1 MIFST
6 LFKTKA
12 TWQHKDATTR
22 ITAINNELSLS
33 DNQHSAILHDMVKS
47 DDSDLVRRAAL
58 LKIGS
63 LAAFID
69 ASRNNSLEKVK
80 QFATQQVHDI
90 LSKNHNIEVSEAQ
103 KHDLLEQ
110 QAQDTLLNSATLEA
124 WFFHEKQSDIIL
136 ALYQQLSLRKKSSQF
151 LLQCFNHKQDATF
164 QHYLI
169 NQIDDIK
176 ILEKLVKKT
185 NDVGVI
191 SAIETKIVSIQA
203 KIEAPL
209 KLTKQIQLTLAKLL
223 ALKDIADYGT
233 YKQRKAKL
241 LNDWQELTLQF
252 NLLTADEVTSCTD
265 KQIAILANLDK
276 LFVAKAENY
285 QQQIIADKLAH
296 DKQQDKKAFSQELN
310 HINQSITT
318 AVFSNDKLDEAL
330 FNHQLA
336 KLTEAIKTST
346 LNKSEQQSF
355 NEEVKQLNTLLE
367 KIPEIAEYVS
377 QATHLISKISQLS
390 LPSDISELND
400 RQQAYHDWLKAW
412 KLIEQKTLGILPESI
427 VQSQKQI
434 VNTWQSG
441 LKPLQSKQKELFFQ
455 DKKKLQD
462 IRRLLNIGKYKV
474 CFGLFK
480 GVKETI
486 SFLSIQQVHQ
496 LQRDFEQVEKRM
508 AELADWENYIAT
520 PRKQGLL
527 KAIQTL
533 VAEPLDNPNEQAA
546 KVKEY
551 RNTWNTL
558 GHADEAVD
566 KTLNE
571 NFNELCEQA
580 FAPCRL
586 FFAEQDKLREVHLQQ
601 RKNILLNA
609 KQLVLALKDSIANQ
623 LVDFKK
629 YDNQLNQLQQ
639 QWANAGE
646 VDRNH
651 HKRLQ
656 QEFRQVIKP
665 IKEAITQFH
674 LDNVEQKNSLINQAQ
689 ALLDNDDVYLAIES
703 AKKLQQT
710 WRSVGFAGNPQENI
724 LWQKFRQIN
733 DQLFAQRQALKSAEK
748 AELVDQQMEF
758 EAQLVTFDSR
768 LNSAENEADKS
779 NLLVINTEVEAFLEN
794 VLSQTPVLKSIV
806 SKLEKMKATI
816 VQAISQID
824 ETLAQQSWS
833 SLFTLMGAQANNK
846 VALDDLKVTKEF
858 EHLTSFWQKRLI
870 EHNKL
875 SHQAEGDSRI
885 KKTTEIEV
893 LANVES
899 PKELSEQRMA
909 VQVKLM
915 QQQMLSGGNI
925 DLSKELVNWLM
936 LGQLHTKDLPLL
948 ERLKKIFVE
957 H

>member
-1 MIFST
+1 
-6 LFKTKA
+6 
-12 TWQHKDATTR
+12 
-22 ITAINNELSLS
+22 
-33 DNQHSAILHDMVKS
+33 
-47 DDSDLVRRAAL
+47 
-58 LKIGS
+58 
-63 LAAFID
+63 
-69 ASRNNSLEKVK
+69 
-80 QFATQQVHDI
+80 
-90 LSKNHNIEVSEAQ
+90 
-103 KHDLLEQ
+103 
-110 QAQDTLLNSATLEA
+110 
-124 WFFHEKQSDIIL
+124 
-136 ALYQQLSLRKKSSQF
+136 
-151 LLQCFNHKQDATF
+151 
-164 QHYLI
+164 
-169 NQIDDIK
+169 
-176 ILEKLVKKT
+176 
-185 NDVGVI
+185 
-191 SAIETKIVSIQA
+191 
-203 KIEAPL
+203 
-209 KLTKQIQLTLAKLL
+209 
-223 ALKDIADYGT
+223 
-233 YKQRKAKL
+233 
-241 LNDWQELTLQF
+241 
-252 NLLTADEVTSCTD
+252 
-265 KQIAILANLDK
+265 
-276 LFVAKAENY
+276 
-285 QQQIIADKLAH
+285 
-296 DKQQDKKAFSQELN
+296 
-310 HINQSITT
+310 
-318 AVFSNDKLDEAL
+318 
-330 FNHQLA
+330 LA

-674 LDNVEQKNSLINQAQ
+674 LDNVEQK
-689 ALLDNDDVYLAIES
+689 
-703 AKKLQQT
+703 K
-710 WRSVGFAGNPQENI
+710 
-724 LWQKFRQIN
+724 
-733 DQLFAQRQALKSAEK
+733 
-748 AELVDQQMEF
+748 
-758 EAQLVTFDSR
+758 
-768 LNSAENEADKS
+768 
-779 NLLVINTEVEAFLEN
+779 
-794 VLSQTPVLKSIV
+794 
-806 SKLEKMKATI
+806 
-816 VQAISQID
+816 
-824 ETLAQQSWS
+824 
-833 SLFTLMGAQANNK
+833 
-846 VALDDLKVTKEF
+846 
-858 EHLTSFWQKRLI
+858 
-870 EHNKL
+870 
-875 SHQAEGDSRI
+875 
-885 KKTTEIEV
+885 
-893 LANVES
+893 
-899 PKELSEQRMA
+899 
-909 VQVKLM
+909 
-915 QQQMLSGGNI
+915 
-925 DLSKELVNWLM
+925 
-936 LGQLHTKDLPLL
+936 
-948 ERLKKIFVE
+948 
-957 H
+957 

>member
-22 ITAINNELSLS
+22 ITAINNELSLA
-33 DNQHSAILHDMVKS
+33 NNEHSIILHDLVKS

-58 LKIGS
+58 LKIAS
-63 LAAFID
+63 LAAFLE

-80 QFATQQVHDI
+80 QFASQQVHDI
-90 LSKNHNIEVSEAQ
+90 LSTNHDIGVSKAEKHELLAQ
-103 KHDLLEQ
+103 Q
-110 QAQDTLLNSATLEA
+110 TQVALLNTATLEA
-124 WFFHEKQSDIIL
+124 WFFYEKQSDIIIKL
-136 ALYQQLSLRKKSSQF
+136 FQLLSIRKKSSQF
-151 LLQCFNHKQDATF
+151 LLQCFNQKQDATF
-164 QHYLI
+164 QHYVI
-169 NQIDDIK
+169 NQVDDIK
-176 ILEKLVKKT
+176 TLEKLIKKT
-185 NDVGVI
+185 NDVSVVT
-191 SAIETKIVSIQA
+191 AIETKINSIQT
-203 KIEAPL
+203 KKEAPL
-209 KLTKQIQLTLAKLL
+209 KLTKQIQLTLAKLQ

-233 YKQRKAKL
+233 YKQRKVKL
-241 LNDWQELTLQF
+241 LKDWQELTLQF
-252 NLLTADEVTSCTD
+252 NLLTADEVTNFTD
-265 KQIAILANLDK
+265 KQVAILAHLDK
-276 LFVAKAENY
+276 LFIAKAENY

-318 AVFSNDKLDEAL
+318 AVFSNDTLDESL
-330 FNHQLA
+330 FNKQLT
-336 KLTEAIKTST
+336 KLTETIKSST
-346 LNKSEQQSF
+346 LNDSEQQSF
-355 NEEVKQLNTLLE
+355 IEEVKQLTTRLG
-367 KIPEIAEYVS
+367 KIPEIAEFVS
-377 QATHLISKISQLS
+377 QATHLISKISQLN
-390 LPSDISELND
+390 LPANIDELND

-412 KLIEQKTLGILPESI
+412 KVIEQKTLGILPESI

-441 LKPLQSKQKELFFQ
+441 LKPLKSKQKELFFQ
-455 DKKKLQD
+455 HKKKLQD
-462 IRRLLNIGKYKV
+462 IKRLLNIGKYKV

-486 SFLSIQQVHQ
+486 SFLSFQQVNQ
-496 LQRDFEQVEKRM
+496 LQRDFEQVEKRI
-508 AELADWENYIAT
+508 AELADWESYIAT

-527 KAIQTL
+527 KAIKAL

-551 RNTWNTL
+551 RNTWNRL
-558 GHADEAVD
+558 GHADEAID

-586 FFAEQDKLREVHLQQ
+586 FFAEQDKLRENHLQQ
-601 RKNILLNA
+601 RKSILLNA
-609 KQLVLALKDSIANQ
+609 EKLVLELNESIENQ
-623 LVDFKK
+623 TVDFKK

-651 HKRLQ
+651 HKKLQ
-656 QEFRQVIKP
+656 HEFRQVIKP

-674 LDNVEQKNSLINQAQ
+674 LDNVEQKNRLINQVE
-689 ALLDNDDVYLAIES
+689 ALLDNNDVYTAIES
-703 AKKLQQT
+703 AKKLQQK

-733 DQLFAQRQALKSAEK
+733 DQLFAQRQALQSAEK
-748 AELVDQQMEF
+748 AEIASQQENLD
-758 EAQLVTFDSR
+758 AQLATFESR
-768 LNSAENEADKS
+768 FNNAANEADKS
-779 NLLVINTEVEAFLEN
+779 SLLIINTDVDALLESVHN
-794 VLSQTPVLKSIV
+794 QTPVLKSIV
-806 SKLEKMKATI
+806 SKLEKMKVAI
-816 VQAISQID
+816 GQAISQID
-824 ETLAQQSWS
+824 ESLAQQSWS
-833 SLFTLMGAQANNK
+833 SLFTLMSAQANK
-846 VALDDLKVTKEF
+846 KQTLDDLQVTTEF
-858 EHLTSFWQKRLI
+858 KQLTSFWQKRFI

-875 SHQAEGDSRI
+875 SNLANIDSRTE
-885 KKTTEIEV
+885 KTTEIEV

-915 QQQMLSGGNI
+915 QQQMLSGANI
-925 DLSKELVNWLM
+925 DLNKELVNWLM
-936 LGQLHTKDLPLL
+936 LGQLHATELPLL
-948 ERLKKIFVE
+948 SRLKKVFVKQ
-957 H
+957 

>member
-33 DNQHSAILHDMVKS
+33 DNEHSAILHNMVKS

-58 LKIGS
+58 LKIAS
-63 LAAFID
+63 LAVFVD

-90 LSKNHNIEVSEAQ
+90 LSTNHDVEVSKAE
-103 KHDLLEQ
+103 KHELLEQ
-110 QAQDTLLNSATLEA
+110 QTQDTLLNVATLEA
-124 WFFHEKQSDIIL
+124 WFFYEKQSDIIIK
-136 ALYQQLSLRKKSSQF
+136 LYQLLFLRKKSSQF
-151 LLQCFNHKQDATF
+151 LLQCFNQKQDATF
-164 QHYLI
+164 QHYII
-169 NQIDDIK
+169 NQVDDIK
-176 ILEKLVKKT
+176 TLEKLIKKT
-185 NDVGVI
+185 NDVAVT
-191 SAIETKIVSIQA
+191 SVIETKIASTQA

-209 KLTKQIQLTLAKLL
+209 KLTKQIQLTLAKLQ
-223 ALKDIADYGT
+223 ALKDIADYGA
-233 YKQRKAKL
+233 YKQRKVKL
-241 LNDWQELTLQF
+241 LKDWQELTLQF
-252 NLLTADEVTSCTD
+252 KLLTADEVTNFTD
-265 KQIAILANLDK
+265 KQIAILAHLDK

-296 DKQQDKKAFSQELN
+296 DKQQDKKVFSQELN

-318 AVFSNDKLDEAL
+318 AVFSNDKLDEPL
-330 FNHQLA
+330 FKHQLI

-346 LNKSEQQSF
+346 LNDNEQQSF
-355 NEEVKQLNTLLE
+355 IEEVKHLTTRLGS
-367 KIPEIAEYVS
+367 IPEIAEYVS

-390 LPSDISELND
+390 LPSDINELND
-400 RQQAYHDWLKAW
+400 KQQAYHDWLKAW
-412 KLIEQKTLGILPESI
+412 KVIEQKTLGILPESI

-434 VNTWQSG
+434 VNTWQNG
-441 LKPLQSKQKELFFQ
+441 LKPFQSKQKELFFQ
-455 DKKKLQD
+455 HKKKLQD
-462 IRRLLNIGKYKV
+462 IKRLLNIGKYKV

-496 LQRDFEQVEKRM
+496 LQKDFEQIEKRM
-508 AELADWENYIAT
+508 AELADWESYIAT

-527 KAIQTL
+527 KAIQAL
-533 VAEPLDNPNEQAA
+533 VVEPLDNPNEQAA

-551 RNTWNTL
+551 RNTWNSL

-566 KTLNE
+566 KSLNE

-586 FFAEQDKLREVHLQQ
+586 FFAEQDKLREEHLQQ
-601 RKNILLNA
+601 RRNILSNAEQLISALNE
-609 KQLVLALKDSIANQ
+609 STANQ
-623 LVDFKK
+623 TVDFKK

-651 HKRLQ
+651 HKKLE

-674 LDNVEQKNSLINQAQ
+674 LDNVEQKNRLINQAQ
-689 ALLDNDDVYLAIES
+689 ILLDNDDVYLAIET

-733 DQLFAQRQALKSAEK
+733 DQLFAQRQALKSVEK
-748 AELVDQQMEF
+748 AELASQQENLD
-758 EAQLVTFDSR
+758 AQLVTFGSR
-768 LNSAENEADKS
+768 LNSAVNQADKPS
-779 NLLVINTEVEAFLEN
+779 LLVMNTEVETLLEH
-794 VLSQTPVLKSIV
+794 VLSQPSVLKNIV
-806 SKLEKMKATI
+806 SKLEKMKGSI

-824 ETLAQQSWS
+824 ETFAKQSWS
-833 SLFTLMGAQANNK
+833 SLFTLMSAQAINK
-846 VALDDLKVTKEF
+846 KALDDLKVTTEF
-858 EHLTSFWQKRLI
+858 GQLTSFWQKRLI

-875 SHQAEGDSRI
+875 SHQADKYSRSE
-885 KKTTEIEV
+885 KTTEIEV

-925 DLSKELVNWLM
+925 DLSKELVNWLI
-936 LGQLHTKDLPLL
+936 LGQLNTTDLPLL
-948 ERLKKIFVE
+948 ERLKKVFVE
-957 H
+957 R